1 MEREAGGLRG
11 ANCRCSHLFHSG
23 EYTQLFFSS
32 VFLLPYTETVINVFT
47 SETEGN
53 KDDPTVLHPGPKEEE
68 MGSFFHPYAH
78 ALLTC
83 FFILFLPPSICTE
96 FMLKLLFGHKAK

>member
-1 MEREAGGLRG
+1 M
-11 ANCRCSHLFHSG
+11 
-23 EYTQLFFSS
+23 
-32 VFLLPYTETVINVFT
+32 FLLPYTETVINVFT